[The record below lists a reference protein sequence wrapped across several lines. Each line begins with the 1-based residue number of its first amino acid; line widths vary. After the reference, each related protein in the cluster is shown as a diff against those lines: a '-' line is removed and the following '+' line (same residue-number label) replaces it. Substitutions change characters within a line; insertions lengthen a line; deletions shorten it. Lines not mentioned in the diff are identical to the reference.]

1 MKRMAAVCLDLDDTL
16 WAIEGVIERAEVA
29 MLDWLA
35 QRYPRV
41 TEIHDVHSMRAVRQ
55 RMAAEF
61 PAMQHDLSFLRRQ
74 ALAWHAREAGYPA
87 QLADEAFEV
96 FYAARNQVEVF
107 ADVVPAL
114 DRLRTRFRLMTLSNG
129 NADLRIIGLA
139 HYFER
144 TLAARDAGAAKP
156 DRRIFEAMLSAAGLQ
171 AWQVLYVG
179 DDPHADV
186 RGARDAGLHVA
197 WVDRFG
203 RSWPQEL
210 APPALTV
217 RDLGELADR
226 LL

>member
-1 MKRMAAVCLDLDDTL
+1 MKRTVAICL
-16 WAIEGVIERAEVA
+16 V
-29 MLDWLA
+29 
-35 QRYPRV
+35 
-41 TEIHDVHSMRAVRQ
+41 
-55 RMAAEF
+55 
-61 PAMQHDLSFLRRQ
+61 
-74 ALAWHAREAGYPA
+74 WHAREAGYPER
-87 QLADEAFEV
+87 LADEAFEV

-129 NADLRIIGLA
+129 NADLRIIGLE

-156 DRRIFEAMLSAAGLQ
+156 DRRIFEVMLSAAGLQ

-203 RSWPQEL
+203 RSWPKEL
-210 APPALTV
+210 APPDLAV
-217 RDLGELADR
+217 RDLEELADR